1 MNLIEN
7 YYKVVL
13 WLIFKRN
20 YMTWTELNSV
30 PIYLEMGVLCLSGYV
45 IFRFNQSFQASIA
58 SAPRLTAPLT
68 PPTQLPTIAV
78 VIPAYNEEINL
89 RACVEAVLSNKLPDP
104 QQLQVWVADDESTDG
119 TRAIAHQLVAQ
130 DPRVHLIAVPP
141 RPTTEV
147 WRGKNWAC
155 AQAVEQAQGEFLLF
169 IDADVRLEKGAIAA
183 ALVEAQVSN
192 ADLISCWPTIVCG
205 CLSEWLAQPIIVRL
219 LAAGFN
225 FGAVND
231 PAQPEVAFAAGP
243 FMLFRRA
250 AYDRIGG
257 HRDVA
262 DDLVEDV
269 ALARQ
274 IKASGLKMQ
283 LMLGEDIAKVRMY
296 RNLAGLW
303 EGWTKN
309 LHMGSQRNVSATL
322 LIAVIAVFVF
332 VVPWFGIVLS
342 GVVLL
347 DLGLPEGGWFL
358 IPSIGALILL
368 IWESLLWR
376 RQAIVL
382 ALPVRYWG
390 LSWLGG
396 LLVAAI
402 AIASIIK
409 TETGWGWTWRGR
421 SLALPNAKTTPLA

>member
-1 MNLIEN
+1 
-7 YYKVVL
+7 
-13 WLIFKRN
+13 
-20 YMTWTELNSV
+20 MTWTELNSI

-45 IFRFNQSFQASIA
+45 IFRFNQSFQASIV
-58 SAPRLTAPLT
+58 SAPRLTLSATPL
-68 PPTQLPTIAV
+68 TQLPTIAV

-89 RACVEAVLSNKLPDP
+89 RACVEAVLSNELPEP
-104 QQLQVWVADDESTDG
+104 EQLQVWIADDESSDG

-155 AQAVEQAQGEFLLF
+155 AQAVEQAYGEYLLF

-183 ALVEAQVSN
+183 ALTQAQASE
-192 ADLISCWPTIVCG
+192 ADLLSCLPEIMCG
-205 CLSEWLAQPIIVRL
+205 CLAEWLAQPIMVRML
-219 LAAGFN
+219 TAGFN
-225 FGAVND
+225 ISAVSD

-257 HRDVA
+257 HRAIA

-274 IKASGLKMQ
+274 IKAFGLNMR
-283 LMLGEDIAKVRMY
+283 LMLGLGLVKVRMY
-296 RNLAGLW
+296 QNLAGLW

-309 LHMGSQRNVSATL
+309 LHMGTKRNVSSTL
-322 LIAVIAVFVF
+322 LIAVISVFVF
-332 VVPWFGIVLS
+332 VVPWLGIVLS
-342 GVVLL
+342 GVAFFT
-347 DLGLPEGGWFL
+347 LGLQEGKLFL
-358 IPSIGALILL
+358 IPFLSALVLL
-368 IWESLLWR
+368 LWESIVWRQQAVLLE
-376 RQAIVL
+376 
-382 ALPVRYWG
+382 LPVRYR
-390 LSWLGG
+390 LLRWLGG

>member
-1 MNLIEN
+1 
-7 YYKVVL
+7 
-13 WLIFKRN
+13 
-20 YMTWTELNSV
+20 MTWTELNSV

-58 SAPRLTAPLT
+58 SAPRLTPSPT
-68 PPTQLPTIAV
+68 PPTQIPTIAV

-89 RACVEAVLSNKLPDP
+89 QACVEAVLKNELPDP
-104 QQLQVWVADDESTDG
+104 KQLQVWIADDESTDG
-119 TRAIAHQLVAQ
+119 TRAIAHQLVVQ
-130 DPRVHLIAVPP
+130 DPRVHLVAVPP

-183 ALVEAQVSN
+183 ALGEAQASK
-192 ADLISCWPTIVCG
+192 ADLVSCLPEIVCG
-205 CLSEWLAQPIIVRL
+205 CLAEWLAQPIMVRML
-219 LAAGFN
+219 TAGFN
-225 FGAVND
+225 IGAVSD
-231 PAQPEVAFAAGP
+231 PTQPDVAFAAGP

-257 HRDVA
+257 HRAIA

-274 IKASGLKMQ
+274 IKAFGLKMR
-283 LMLGEDIAKVRMY
+283 LMLGLGLVKVRMY
-296 RNLAGLW
+296 QNLAGLW

-309 LHMGSQRNVSATL
+309 LHMGTQRRVSATL
-322 LIAVIAVFVF
+322 LISIISVFVF
-332 VVPWFGIVLS
+332 VVPWLGIILS
-342 GVVLL
+342 GVAFLS
-347 DLGLPEGGWFL
+347 LGLQDGRLFL
-358 IPSIGALILL
+358 IPFLSALTLL
-368 IWESLLWR
+368 LWESILWR
-376 RQAIVL
+376 WQAVL
-382 ALPVRYWG
+382 LELPVRYG
-390 LSWLGG
+390 LLRWLGG

-421 SLALPNAKTTPLA
+421 SLALRDAKTHTKTNPLA

>member
-1 MNLIEN
+1 
-7 YYKVVL
+7 
-13 WLIFKRN
+13 
-20 YMTWTELNSV
+20 MTWTELNSF
-30 PIYLEMGVLCLSGYV
+30 LALLDTGVLLLSGYV

-58 SAPRLTAPLT
+58 SAPRLT
-68 PPTQLPTIAV
+68 LPSTSSTSLPMIAV

-89 RACVEAVLSNKLPDP
+89 RDCVEAVLNNELPDP
-104 QQLQVWVADDESTDG
+104 QQLQVWIADDESTDG
-119 TRAIAHQLVAQ
+119 TRAIATNLVTQ
-130 DPRVHLIAVPP
+130 DPRVHLVAVPP

-155 AQAVEQAQGEFLLF
+155 AQAVEQAQGEYLLF

-192 ADLISCWPTIVCG
+192 ADLISCWPEIVCG

-257 HRDVA
+257 HRAVA

-283 LMLGEDIAKVRMY
+283 LMLGEDIATVRMY

-322 LIAVIAVFVF
+322 LIAVISVFVF
-332 VVPWFGIVLS
+332 VVPWFGIVVN
-342 GVVLL
+342 GTVLL
-347 DLGLPEGGWFL
+347 DLGLSEGGWFL
-358 IPSIGALILL
+358 IPLIGALVLL

-376 RQAIVL
+376 RQAVIL

-421 SLALPNAKTTPLA
+421 SLALPDNAKTTPST

>member
-1 MNLIEN
+1 M
-7 YYKVVL
+7 
-13 WLIFKRN
+13 
-20 YMTWTELNSV
+20 
-30 PIYLEMGVLCLSGYV
+30 YLEMGLLCLSGYV

-58 SAPRLTAPLT
+58 SAPRLTTPIT

-89 RACVEAVLSNKLPDP
+89 RDCVEAVLNNELPDP
-104 QQLQVWVADDESTDG
+104 QQLQVWIADDESTDG
-119 TRAIAHQLVAQ
+119 TRAIATQLVTQ

-155 AQAVEQAQGEFLLF
+155 AQAVEQAYGEYLLF
-169 IDADVRLEKGAIAA
+169 IDADVRLEKEAIVTAVA
-183 ALVEAQVSN
+183 EAQASQ
-192 ADLISCWPTIVCG
+192 ADLISCLPEIVCG
-205 CLSEWLAQPIIVRL
+205 CLSEWLAQPIMVRM

-231 PAQPEVAFAAGP
+231 PMQPDIAFAAGP
-243 FMLFRRA
+243 FMLFRRT

-257 HRDVA
+257 HRAVA

-274 IKASGLKMQ
+274 IKAFGLKMQ
-283 LMLGEDIAKVRMY
+283 LMLSEGVAKVRMY
-296 RNLAGLW
+296 QNLAGLW

-309 LHMGSQRNVSATL
+309 LHMGSGRDVYATL
-322 LIAVIAVFVF
+322 LIAVISVFVF
-332 VVPWFGIVLS
+332 VVPWFGLLLS
-342 GVVLL
+342 GAALL
-347 DLGLPEGGWFL
+347 SLGLQKGGLFVLPL
-358 IPSIGALILL
+358 IGSLVLL
-368 IWESLLWR
+368 IWESLIWR
-376 RQAIVL
+376 RQAIPL

-390 LSWLGG
+390 LSWVGG

-421 SLALPNAKTTPLA
+421 SLALTNAKTHEKTHKKTTPST

>member
-1 MNLIEN
+1 M
-7 YYKVVL
+7 
-13 WLIFKRN
+13 
-20 YMTWTELNSV
+20 
-30 PIYLEMGVLCLSGYV
+30 YLEMGLLCLSGYV
-45 IFRFNQSFQASIA
+45 IFRFNQSFQVSIA
-58 SAPRLTAPLT
+58 SASRLT
-68 PPTQLPTIAV
+68 PPATPSTSLLTIAV

-89 RACVEAVLSNKLPDP
+89 RDCVEAVLNNELPDP
-104 QQLQVWVADDESTDG
+104 QQLQVWIADDESTDG
-119 TRAIAHQLVAQ
+119 TRAIATQLVTQ

-155 AQAVEQAQGEFLLF
+155 AQAVEQAYGEYLLF
-169 IDADVRLEKGAIAA
+169 IDADVRLEKEAIVTAVA
-183 ALVEAQVSN
+183 EAQASQ
-192 ADLISCWPTIVCG
+192 ADLISCWPEIVCG
-205 CLSEWLAQPIIVRL
+205 CLSEWLAQPIMVRM

-231 PAQPEVAFAAGP
+231 PMQPDIAFAAGP
-243 FMLFRRA
+243 FMLFRRT

-257 HRDVA
+257 HRAVA

-274 IKASGLKMQ
+274 IKAFGLKMQ
-283 LMLGEDIAKVRMY
+283 LMLSKGVAKVRMY
-296 RNLAGLW
+296 QNLAGLW

-309 LHMGSQRNVSATL
+309 LHMGSGRDVYATL
-322 LIAVIAVFVF
+322 LIAVISVFVF
-332 VVPWFGIVLS
+332 VVPWLGLLLS
-342 GVVLL
+342 GAALL
-347 DLGLPEGGWFL
+347 SLGLQKGGLFVLPL
-358 IPSIGALILL
+358 IGSLVLL
-368 IWESLLWR
+368 IWESLIWR
-376 RQAIVL
+376 RQAIPL

-390 LSWLGG
+390 LSWAGG

-421 SLALPNAKTTPLA
+421 SLALTNAKTHAKTHKKTTPST

>member
-1 MNLIEN
+1 
-7 YYKVVL
+7 
-13 WLIFKRN
+13 
-20 YMTWTELNSV
+20 MTWTALN
-30 PIYLEMGVLCLSGYV
+30 YLPALIEMGVLCLSGYV

-58 SAPRLTAPLT
+58 SASRLT
-68 PPTQLPTIAV
+68 PPATPSTSLLTIAV

-89 RACVEAVLSNKLPDP
+89 RDCVEAVLNNELPDP
-104 QQLQVWVADDESTDG
+104 QQLQVWIADDESTDG
-119 TRAIAHQLVAQ
+119 TRAIATQLVTQ

-155 AQAVEQAQGEFLLF
+155 AQAVEQAYGEYLLF
-169 IDADVRLEKGAIAA
+169 IDADVRLEKEAIVTAVA
-183 ALVEAQVSN
+183 EAQASQ
-192 ADLISCWPTIVCG
+192 ADLISCLPEIVCG
-205 CLSEWLAQPIIVRL
+205 CLSEWLAQPIMVRM

-231 PAQPEVAFAAGP
+231 PMQPDIAFAAGP
-243 FMLFRRA
+243 FMLFRRT

-257 HRDVA
+257 HRAVA

-274 IKASGLKMQ
+274 IKAFGLKMQ
-283 LMLGEDIAKVRMY
+283 LMLSEGVAKVRMY
-296 RNLAGLW
+296 QNLAGLW

-309 LHMGSQRNVSATL
+309 LHMGSGRDVYATL
-322 LIAVIAVFVF
+322 LIAVISVFVF
-332 VVPWFGIVLS
+332 VVPWLGLLLS
-342 GVVLL
+342 GAALL
-347 DLGLPEGGWFL
+347 SLGLQKGGLFVLPL
-358 IPSIGALILL
+358 IGSLVLL
-368 IWESLLWR
+368 IWESLIWR
-376 RQAIVL
+376 RQAIPL

-390 LSWLGG
+390 LSWVGG

-421 SLALPNAKTTPLA
+421 SLALTNAKTHAKTHKKTTPST